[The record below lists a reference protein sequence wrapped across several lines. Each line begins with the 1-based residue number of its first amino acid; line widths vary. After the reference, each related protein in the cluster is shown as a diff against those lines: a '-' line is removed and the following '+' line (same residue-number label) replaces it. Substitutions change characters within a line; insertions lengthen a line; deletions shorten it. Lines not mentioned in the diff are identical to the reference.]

1 MKNKKEF
8 KKTLIDANLSLLVLL
23 IGFFIILLSP
33 LKLQAQEAVNFD
45 NNINMQGTHRV
56 INLAEPE
63 VSSDAA
69 TLNYVDTEITNQIPD
84 GQAVGQ
90 TFYWT
95 GSEWLP
101 SSNLYHDGTS
111 VGIGTTDPNA
121 KLEVDG
127 LTKINGVL
135 YREGYYDGILNQ
147 HAGVIESPGSG
158 WVKLVTNIPFADN
171 VMSNQIRIDVWK
183 PGESHSLIIG
193 SAISKGAFVEP
204 TYTYLG
210 NGVPPQVVLAEENS
224 FVIIN
229 IKNINH
235 IWEGGPT
242 ATVRVI

>member
-101 SSNLYHDGTS
+101 SS
-111 VGIGTTDPNA
+111 
-121 KLEVDG
+121 
-127 LTKINGVL
+127 
-135 YREGYYDGILNQ
+135 
-147 HAGVIESPGSG
+147 
-158 WVKLVTNIPFADN
+158 
-171 VMSNQIRIDVWK
+171 
-183 PGESHSLIIG
+183 
-193 SAISKGAFVEP
+193 
-204 TYTYLG
+204 
-210 NGVPPQVVLAEENS
+210 
-224 FVIIN
+224 
-229 IKNINH
+229 
-235 IWEGGPT
+235 
-242 ATVRVI
+242 